1 MSADIEAIKKIL
13 KIYVF
18 ILIASYLLSFIFAP
32 FSYPILAYLTGFG
45 RFDDWW
51 NTISVLHHYP
61 EVSEYI
67 CTIPWVYA
75 ILLKNGGIF
84 LGPLIFYISFI
95 IFGIAILTIP
105 YNELSKEYG
114 KFYSAIIIFSYPI
127 LFGFWRGNSDFFIY
141 GLIAACYIYSIKN
154 LEMRSLIYLGLAIA
168 FKPYQVFYL
177 AGYKFESIK
186 KNKYL
191 IGFGFISVLVLIYL
205 GDKNFFSS
213 SWRSIAA
220 CGDWYNQAYVIG
232 EAGSLHNNSLW
243 GLFKFVLFSFQDDEI
258 IRKSIINNFSPYIKY
273 WPLIL
278 MVTYFISKNR
288 FNIFKNDSERF
299 SSNFF
304 LLSLLIALL
313 SPITPDYRLF
323 LINICLIIFLMNKP
337 LSYLSSKFILIIL
350 LLIVLPKEFYWIKFG
365 NIHFTPNGPI
375 NSILMIFLYFYIIY
389 KNIKISNED

>member
-1 MSADIEAIKKIL
+1 M
-13 KIYVF
+13 
-18 ILIASYLLSFIFAP
+18 
-32 FSYPILAYLTGFG
+32 
-45 RFDDWW
+45 
-51 NTISVLHHYP
+51 
-61 EVSEYI
+61 
-67 CTIPWVYA
+67 
-75 ILLKNGGIF
+75 
-84 LGPLIFYISFI
+84 
-95 IFGIAILTIP
+95 
-105 YNELSKEYG
+105 
-114 KFYSAIIIFSYPI
+114 
-127 LFGFWRGNSDFFIY
+127 
-141 GLIAACYIYSIKN
+141 
-154 LEMRSLIYLGLAIA
+154 
-168 FKPYQVFYL
+168 
-177 AGYKFESIK
+177 
-186 KNKYL
+186 
-191 IGFGFISVLVLIYL
+191 LVLIYL